1 MQNEHSNS
9 KSNISL
15 ANKEKISHT
24 KISTENVHHR
34 DNSSLLAKEN
44 NKDTET
50 KNDEKE
56 KPKLKNSAVKKT
68 FILGDSTI
76 KNMDGWRLNRS
87 MKSIVSVRSISG
99 AKTKAMKNHVLGCL
113 ED

>member
-1 MQNEHSNS
+1 M
-9 KSNISL
+9 NIQIGNL
-15 ANKEKISHT
+15 IYHWQ
-24 KISTENVHHR
+24 ISTENEYHR

-44 NKDTET
+44 NKDTER

-68 FILGDSTI
+68 LILGDSGI
-76 KNMDGWRLNRS
+76 KNVGGCRFNRR

-99 AKTKAMKNHVLGCL
+99 ATTKAMQ
-113 ED
+113 